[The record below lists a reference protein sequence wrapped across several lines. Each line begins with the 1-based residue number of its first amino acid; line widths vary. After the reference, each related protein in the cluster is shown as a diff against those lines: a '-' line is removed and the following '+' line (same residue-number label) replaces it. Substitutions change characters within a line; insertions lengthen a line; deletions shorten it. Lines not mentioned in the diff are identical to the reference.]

1 MKVLLI
7 NGSPHDNGN
16 TFLALSEV
24 AGALNK
30 EGIDTEI
37 VSIGKRAIQG
47 CIACGWCSRMGK
59 CTYNDDL
66 YY

>member
-30 EGIDTEI
+30 EGVDTEI
-37 VSIGKRAIQG
+37 VSIGKRAIQNEEQSPSV
-47 CIACGWCSRMGK
+47 CWRAFVIVV
-59 CTYNDDL
+59 
-66 YY
+66 